1 MTKKNI
7 GYILYSNLKQLWAW
21 TFQIYRASKK
31 THLKE
36 MCDFFNPKNVTN
48 GSGVDQKQKIA
59 IYFKFQLLISQ
70 KIPFLNGK
78 LSLVIQ

>member
-48 GSGVDQKQKIA
+48 VSGDDQNKKLPSLWTIGQKLT
-59 IYFKFQLLISQ
+59 FLMENSLLAS
-70 KIPFLNGK
+70 K
-78 LSLVIQ
+78 L